1 MAKIIDIYEASRE
14 NMEVLKEYLKN
25 SDTHKIC
32 FLEEHDMPYAVTGEL
47 EEVAIAKVEYINGS
61 VEFTCVK
68 VEEEIPDFESEE
80 ELEEWLEEMAEDYDA
95 WIYEESD
102 FCYNTCALA
111 VYEILSNLPI
121 E

>member
-1 MAKIIDIYEASRE
+1 MVKINDIYEASRE
-14 NMEVLKEYLKN
+14 NSELLKEYLKN
-25 SDTHKIC
+25 SDTHKLC
-32 FLEEHDMPYAVTGEL
+32 FLKESDMPYAVAGDL

-68 VEEEIPDFESEE
+68 VENEIPDFESEE
-80 ELEEWLEEMAEDYDA
+80 ELEEWLEEMSEDYDA
-95 WIYEESD
+95 WAYDESD
-102 FCYNTCALA
+102 FCYNTCSWA